1 MNFWLIATALI
12 FIGLAVFVMGRGEA
26 RQKQREAV
34 ARLDAVL
41 TQSIDPMKLEKDPLR
56 KKYIPQWIT
65 DSLISAGL
73 PVDQAMGLKIFAM
86 LGIPPLLM
94 WMFKGFPNGVGMFIL
109 CLMLFAGFIL
119 YKQRKRR
126 AQMLAQLPT
135 FLDALVRVSS
145 VGYSITV
152 SFNTAVETA
161 EEPLKDAL
169 GVAVQMQ
176 FAGLE
181 LDEAMHRLARIYRLT
196 EFKLIASVV
205 SLALT
210 YGGKSDILLGR
221 LGQYLRDR
229 EAYQKEMMAMS
240 SEARMSAIFMSSL
253 NPLLVGFILAF
264 RPDYLGS
271 MWADPTGKLVLLFG
285 VAIQTVGVIL
295 IYHMVKGIK

>member
-26 RQKQREAV
+26 RQKQRQAV
-34 ARLDAVL
+34 ARLDAAL
-41 TQSIDPMKLEKDPLR
+41 TQTIDPMKLEKDPL
-56 KKYIPQWIT
+56 KKKFIPQWIT

-73 PVDQAMGLKIFAM
+73 PVDQAMGLKILAIVG
-86 LGIPPLLM
+86 LPPLFMLM
-94 WMFKGFPNGVGMFIL
+94 LKGFANGVGMFIL
-109 CLMLFAGFIL
+109 CLMLFTGFIL

-240 SEARMSAIFMSSL
+240 AEARMSAIFMSSL

-285 VAIQTVGVIL
+285 LAIQTVGVML